1 MKKIYIFPLVGA
13 IVTLFGLCFP
23 VVFLYDGVT
32 IWLWGFYTVEH
43 KSQAYVRITYE
54 KEFETFLR
62 STLILGF
69 SFFFFILI
77 SLIFIIQISIQM
89 RKRQI
94 YMIEAKRQWDRR
106 LFALIASLVSYVIY
120 ITMTMKP
127 QDVNYQNGIFIQF
140 LGGFICLIPSF
151 SRLNKHIYKINRY
164 LTLKLKNEQTVIYI
178 AGEPFEICK
187 HLIINIPVG
196 QINDIESIDEVVD
209 GYGEDIEYEFYAH
222 EVELTPKEIFKGHC
236 SNLQVWAENG
246 YDTCLLG
253 SNLAFPLL
261 KRLTEVGDLKA
272 SSVFKDEIRKRFASL
287 YAPVQQYLICE
298 GYLKYFS
305 KSEKQE
311 LLEYV
316 LNVDSWVLIGKNYSS
331 NSQEV
336 EAIEAYEHALK
347 IDPINKNI
355 LKRLCSL
362 SEVAED
368 YQKAFKYYKLL
379 SGLYGLKNHD
389 YLALGDI
396 YTKLGQ
402 YNNAIRMYRRVLQ
415 RKELN
420 FRSQALLNLGDFY
433 FSEQEIERA
442 KKLYWDAIELN
453 HNDVRAWIK
462 LSDLFQREDKIY
474 AAIET
479 LKEGLR
485 YRPHNTILLFQLRL
499 LYKSNSY
506 FWEYFKIS
514 IIYSIYKNKKRI
526 TTVFTKDK
534 QISNLPRGMFACGT
548 EKKIIIDFE
557 ATKEKILSY

>member
-43 KSQAYVRITYE
+43 KSPAYVRISYE
-54 KEFETFLR
+54 KEFETYFSSIWGFGFIIFL
-62 STLILGF
+62 SMLY
-69 SFFFFILI
+69 
-77 SLIFIIQISIQM
+77 SLIYIILISIQM
-89 RKRQI
+89 KKGQVSLKI
-94 YMIEAKRQWDRR
+94 AKKQWDSKSI
-106 LFALIASLVSYVIY
+106 LLIISLVSYVIFIAMEVKEVY
-120 ITMTMKP
+120 YK
-127 QDVNYQNGIFIQF
+127 NGIFIQF
-140 LGGFICLIPSF
+140 LGGFICLIPTF
-151 SRLNKHIYKINRY
+151 SRLKKRVYEINKY
-164 LTLKLKNEQTVIYI
+164 LTLKLKSDETVIYI
-178 AGEPFEICK
+178 ADIPVEICK
-187 HLIINIPVG
+187 HLIINIPVQQVNG
-196 QINDIESIDEVVD
+196 IDSIDEVID
-209 GYGEDIEYEFYAH
+209 GYGEDKAYNFYTH

-272 SSVFKDEIRKRFASL
+272 SSIFKDEIRKRFGSL

-316 LNVDSWVLIGKNYSS
+316 LNVDSWILIGKNYFLH
-331 NSQEV
+331 SQPE
-336 EAIEAYEHALK
+336 EALEAYEHALK

-355 LKRLCSL
+355 LKRLCKL
-362 SEVAED
+362 SVIAGD

-379 SGLYGLKNHD
+379 SELYGLKNHD

-396 YTKLGQ
+396 YNDLGQ
-402 YNNAIRMYRRVLQ
+402 YNNAIKMYRRVLQ

-420 FRSQALLNLGDFY
+420 CRSQALLNLGDFY
-433 FSEQEIERA
+433 FSELEIDRA

-453 HNDVRAWIK
+453 HSDVRAWIK
-462 LSDLFQREDKIY
+462 LSDLFQREGKIHP
-474 AAIET
+474 AIET
-479 LKEGLR
+479 LKEGLK

-499 LYKSNSY
+499 LYKTNRN

-514 IIYSIYKNKKRI
+514 IIYLVYKNKKRI
-526 TTVFTKDK
+526 TTVFTKDE

-548 EKKIIIDFE
+548 EKKILIDFE

>member
-1 MKKIYIFPLVGA
+1 MKKIYVFPLIGA

-23 VVFLYDGVT
+23 VVFIYDGVT
-32 IWLWGFYTVEH
+32 IWLWGFYMVEL
-43 KSQAYVRITYE
+43 KSPVYVRINYE

-69 SFFFFILI
+69 SFFLFILI

-94 YMIEAKRQWDRR
+94 YMIDAKRQWDRR

-120 ITMTMKP
+120 ITMIMKP
-127 QDVNYQNGIFIQF
+127 QDVHYKHGIFIQF
-140 LGGFICLIPSF
+140 LGGFICLMPSI
-151 SRLNKHIYKINRY
+151 SRLNKLVYKINKY
-164 LTLKLKNEQTVIYI
+164 LTLKLKNDETVIYI
-178 AGEPFEICK
+178 ADEPFEICK
-187 HLIINIPVG
+187 HLIISIPVEHV
-196 QINDIESIDEVVD
+196 NDIESIDEVVD
-209 GYGEDIEYEFYAH
+209 GYGQDIEYKFYSH
-222 EVELTPKEIFKGHC
+222 EVKLTPKEIFKGHC
-236 SNLQVWAENG
+236 SNLQVWVESG

-272 SSVFKDEIRKRFASL
+272 SSVFKDEIRKRFGSL

-316 LNVDSWVLIGKNYSS
+316 INFDSWVLIGKNYSS
-331 NSQEV
+331 NSQEE
-336 EAIEAYEHALK
+336 EAIEAYEHAFE
-347 IDPINKNI
+347 IDPVNETI

-362 SEVAED
+362 NIIIED
-368 YQKAFKYYKLL
+368 YQKALKYYNLL
-379 SGLYGLKNHD
+379 SELYGLKNHD

-396 YTKLGQ
+396 YIKLGQ
-402 YNNAIRMYRRVLQ
+402 YDNAKRMYRHILQ

-433 FSEQEIERA
+433 LSQLEIDRA

-453 HNDVRAWIK
+453 HNDIRAWIK
-462 LSDLFQREDKIY
+462 LSELFQRGGKICP
-474 AAIET
+474 AIET

-485 YRPHNTILLFQLRL
+485 YRPHNTFLLFQLRL
-499 LYKSNSY
+499 LYKTNRN
-506 FWEYFKIS
+506 FWEYFKFS
-514 IIYSIYKNKKRI
+514 IIYLIYKNMNIIKNTIKK
-526 TTVFTKDK
+526 DEL
-534 QISNLPRGMFACGT
+534 ISNLPRGMFACEK
-548 EKKIIIDFE
+548 EKKNIVDFE
-557 ATKEKILSY
+557 AIKEKIFSY